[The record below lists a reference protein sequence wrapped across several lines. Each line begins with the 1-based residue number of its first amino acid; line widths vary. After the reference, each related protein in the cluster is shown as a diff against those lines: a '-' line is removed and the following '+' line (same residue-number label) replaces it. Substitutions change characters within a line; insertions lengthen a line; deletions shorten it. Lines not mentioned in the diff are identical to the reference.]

1 MIFKVV
7 WSLTTTLKEFQLFLA
22 DAFHS
27 REKSISLRVVQQSVL
42 TFICTIPK
50 WLVGEMKEYVHENEE
65 LLKSKKVVELIIDG
79 TVMFSL
85 KGVTSIILDKL
96 VNGSIIRY

>member
-1 MIFKVV
+1 MVFKVV
-7 WSLTTTLKEFQLFLA
+7 WSLNTTTLMEFQLFLA
-22 DAFHS
+22 DVFHS
-27 REKSISLRVVQQSVL
+27 HEILISLRVVQQSVL

-85 KGVTSIILDKL
+85 KGVTSIYLI
-96 VNGSIIRY
+96 N

>member
-7 WSLTTTLKEFQLFLA
+7 WSLPTTLKEFQEFLA

-27 REKSISLRVVQQSVL
+27 RGILISLRVVKQSVL

-50 WLVGEMKEYVHENEE
+50 WLVGEMKEYVCKNEE
-65 LLKSKKVVELIIDG
+65 SLKSKDVVELIIDG
-79 TVMFSL
+79 TVMFS
-85 KGVTSIILDKL
+85 KGMIIDYCIH
-96 VNGSIIRY
+96 VYF